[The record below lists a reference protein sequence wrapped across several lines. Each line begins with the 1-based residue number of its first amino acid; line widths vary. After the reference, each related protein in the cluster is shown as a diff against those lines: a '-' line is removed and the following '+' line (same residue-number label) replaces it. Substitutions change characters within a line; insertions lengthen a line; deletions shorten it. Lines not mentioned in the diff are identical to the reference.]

1 MVNDPSTNELIRWS
15 NDGTS
20 FIVTRPTELAKRIL
34 PQYFKHDHFSSFV
47 RQLNTYGFHK
57 VPQLQQ
63 GVLRPD
69 HNAGMDVIEF
79 ANPRFRRDQPD
90 LLLLVQRKRSSKSKS
105 KQKAKKTSSTVAAK
119 SSAALSSS
127 PLASPASSFLSP
139 STTNIT
145 TPAASTPV
153 TPTTPL
159 FSSTNTI
166 ASSPTLSASSVSLPP
181 TPILAPSIP
190 MSSTSSVFPHS
201 PLLHNQQQQ
210 QQEQKP
216 NFSDADVQ
224 KMMDEM
230 TAIKSHQTTI
240 SNELK
245 QMQGDNQVLWQE
257 ILTARERNHQHQDTI
272 NKILRFLASVYTS
285 NSNGTSTPALSNS
298 SSQAGGHSL
307 GDKKQHL
314 MLGVEQ
320 QDHLQAT
327 LLSPLTAAT
336 SPCPSTVSPLLS
348 ASASPVFD
356 LNDLVEV
363 PQTID
368 QDQLQSSLSHLTQ
381 MSQHDVFW
389 NPTTG
394 TSTATTLLPEMTS
407 QIQTLGN
414 AASSMNQ
421 NIDQLDNNVEALAK
435 QLGIQP
441 HHHHPHPQQEQQ
453 GGIPSIPI

>member
-34 PQYFKHDHFSSFV
+34 PQFFKHDHFSSFV

-69 HNAGMDVIEF
+69 HNAGLDVIEF

-90 LLLLVQRKRSSKSKS
+90 LLLLVQRKRSSKSTN
-105 KQKAKKTSSTVAAK
+105 KQKAKKARSAVVAK
-119 SSAALSSS
+119 SSAAL
-127 PLASPASSFLSP
+127 PLSP
-139 STTNIT
+139 SSPSLLSPATTNT

-153 TPTTPL
+153 TPSTPL
-159 FSSTNTI
+159 FSSINTI

-190 MSSTSSVFPHS
+190 MSSASSVFPHS
-201 PLLHNQQQQ
+201 PQLHNQQRQQQQ
-210 QQEQKP
+210 QQQQHHQEQKP
-216 NFSDADVQ
+216 MLSDSDVH

-230 TAIKSHQTTI
+230 TAIKSHQLNIT
-240 SNELK
+240 NELK

-285 NSNGTSTPALSNS
+285 NSNGSSTPALSNS
-298 SSQAGGHSL
+298 SIHGAHSL
-307 GDKKQHL
+307 GAKKQHL

-320 QDHLQAT
+320 HEYLQAT
-327 LLSPLTAAT
+327 LLSPSTPLA
-336 SPCPSTVSPLLS
+336 SPCPSSVSPLLS
-348 ASASPVFD
+348 PSASPVFD
-356 LNDLVEV
+356 LNDLVEGKITFLFNYV
-363 PQTID
+363 
-368 QDQLQSSLSHLTQ
+368 
-381 MSQHDVFW
+381 
-389 NPTTG
+389 
-394 TSTATTLLPEMTS
+394 
-407 QIQTLGN
+407 
-414 AASSMNQ
+414 
-421 NIDQLDNNVEALAK
+421 
-435 QLGIQP
+435 
-441 HHHHPHPQQEQQ
+441 
-453 GGIPSIPI
+453 